1 MFIQNIIVPLY
12 QKQGQ
17 QQNLYTMSNYIYTM
31 VFFLSQ
37 DKEDF
42 INCSKGQRL
51 FKIVADVDRRT
62 IRIQFRKGTKA
73 ERMFNLAD
81 LWNAEIMWEK

>member
-1 MFIQNIIVPLY
+1 MY

-17 QQNLYTMSNYIYTM
+17 QQNLYTMSKYIYTM

-42 INCSKGQRL
+42 VNRCKGQRR
-51 FKIVADVDRRT
+51 FKVVSDVDKRT
-62 IRIQFRKGTKA
+62 IQIQFRKGTKA
-73 ERMFNLAD
+73 EMMLNLAD
-81 LWNAEIMWEK
+81 MWNAEIMCEN

>member
-1 MFIQNIIVPLY
+1 MLPLH
-12 QKQGQ
+12 QKQEQ
-17 QQNLYTMSNYIYTM
+17 QLNLYTMSNYIYTM

-42 INCSKGQRL
+42 MNRFKGQRWL
-51 FKIVADVDRRT
+51 KVVNDVDRRT
-62 IRIQFRKGTKA
+62 IEIQFRKGTKA

-81 LWNAEIMWEK
+81 MWNAEIICG

>member
-1 MFIQNIIVPLY
+1 
-12 QKQGQ
+12 
-17 QQNLYTMSNYIYTM
+17 MSTYIYTM
-31 VFFLSQ
+31 VFSFSQ

-42 INCSKGQRL
+42 ITCSKGQRR
-51 FKIVADVDRRT
+51 FKVVNDVDRRT

-81 LWNAEIMWEK
+81 MWNAEIMWGK

>member
-1 MFIQNIIVPLY
+1 MH
-12 QKQGQ
+12 QKQEQ
-17 QQNLYTMSNYIYTM
+17 QLNLYTMSNYIYTM

-42 INCSKGQRL
+42 MNRCKGQRWL
-51 FKIVADVDRRT
+51 KVVKELDKRSIQ
-62 IRIQFRKGTKA
+62 IQFRKGTKA

-81 LWNAEIMWEK
+81 MWNAEIICG

>member
-1 MFIQNIIVPLY
+1 MYYLCINNNKGTTL
-12 QKQGQ
+12 
-17 QQNLYTMSNYIYTM
+17 NLYTMSNYIYTM
-31 VFFLSQ
+31 VFFLPQ

-42 INCSKGQRL
+42 VTCSKSQRR
-51 FKIVADVDRRT
+51 FKIVSDVDRRT

-81 LWNAEIMWEK
+81 MWNAEIMWGK

>member
-1 MFIQNIIVPLY
+1 
-12 QKQGQ
+12 
-17 QQNLYTMSNYIYTM
+17 MSNNIYTM
-31 VFFLSQ
+31 VFNLPQ

-42 INCSKGQRL
+42 ITCSKHQRR
-51 FKIVADVDRRT
+51 FKVIADIDRRT

-81 LWNAEIMWEK
+81 LWNAEILWGK

>member
-1 MFIQNIIVPLY
+1 
-12 QKQGQ
+12 
-17 QQNLYTMSNYIYTM
+17 M
-31 VFFLSQ
+31 VFFLPQ

-42 INCSKGQRL
+42 ITCSKGQRR
-51 FKIVADVDRRT
+51 FKVVSDVDGRT

-81 LWNAEIMWEK
+81 MWNAEIMWGKLSHRGWNPPHQTKVKQSNLYTL

>member
-1 MFIQNIIVPLY
+1 
-12 QKQGQ
+12 
-17 QQNLYTMSNYIYTM
+17 MSNYIYTM
-31 VFFLSQ
+31 VFNLPQ

-42 INCSKGQRL
+42 ITCSKHQRR
-51 FKIVADVDRRT
+51 FKVISDIDRRT

-81 LWNAEIMWEK
+81 LWNAEILWSK

>member
-1 MFIQNIIVPLY
+1 MYYLCVNKKGTTL
-12 QKQGQ
+12 
-17 QQNLYTMSNYIYTM
+17 NHYTMSNYIYTM
-31 VFFLSQ
+31 VFSLPQ

-42 INCSKGQRL
+42 ITCSKSQRR
-51 FKIVADVDRRT
+51 FKIVSDVDRRT

-81 LWNAEIMWEK
+81 MWNAEIMWGK

>member
-1 MFIQNIIVPLY
+1 MH

-17 QQNLYTMSNYIYTM
+17 QLNLYTMSNYIYTM

-42 INCSKGQRL
+42 MNRFKGQRWL
-51 FKIVADVDRRT
+51 KVVKELDKRSIQ
-62 IRIQFRKGTKA
+62 IQFRKGTKA
-73 ERMFNLAD
+73 ETMFHLAD
-81 LWNAEIMWEK
+81 MWNAEIICG

>member
-1 MFIQNIIVPLY
+1 MYYLCINNKGTTL
-12 QKQGQ
+12 
-17 QQNLYTMSNYIYTM
+17 NLYTMSNYIYTM
-31 VFFLSQ
+31 VFFLPQ

-42 INCSKGQRL
+42 VTCSKSQRR
-51 FKIVADVDRRT
+51 FKIVSDVDRRT

-81 LWNAEIMWEK
+81 MWNAEIMWGK

>member
-1 MFIQNIIVPLY
+1 MYYLCINNKGITL
-12 QKQGQ
+12 
-17 QQNLYTMSNYIYTM
+17 NLYTMSNYIYTM
-31 VFFLSQ
+31 VFSLHQ

-42 INCSKGQRL
+42 ITCSKSQRR
-51 FKIVADVDRRT
+51 FKIVSDVDRRT

-81 LWNAEIMWEK
+81 MWNAEIMWGK

>member
-1 MFIQNIIVPLY
+1 MYYLCINNNKGTTL
-12 QKQGQ
+12 
-17 QQNLYTMSNYIYTM
+17 NLYTMSNYIYTM
-31 VFFLSQ
+31 VFFLPQ

-42 INCSKGQRL
+42 ITCSKGQRR
-51 FKIVADVDRRT
+51 FKIVTDVDRRT

-81 LWNAEIMWEK
+81 MWNAEIMWGK

>member
-1 MFIQNIIVPLY
+1 MYYLCINNKGTTL
-12 QKQGQ
+12 
-17 QQNLYTMSNYIYTM
+17 NLYTMSNYIYTM

-42 INCSKGQRL
+42 ITCSKGQRR
-51 FKIVADVDRRT
+51 FKVVSDVDGRT

-81 LWNAEIMWEK
+81 MWNAEIMWGK

>member
-1 MFIQNIIVPLY
+1 MYYLCINNKGTTL
-12 QKQGQ
+12 
-17 QQNLYTMSNYIYTM
+17 NLYTMSNYIYTI
-31 VFFLSQ
+31 VFFLPQ

-42 INCSKGQRL
+42 ITCSKSQRR
-51 FKIVADVDRRT
+51 FKVVSDVDGRT

-81 LWNAEIMWEK
+81 MWNAEIMWGK

>member
-1 MFIQNIIVPLY
+1 MYYLCINNKGTTL
-12 QKQGQ
+12 
-17 QQNLYTMSNYIYTM
+17 NLYTMSNYIYTM
-31 VFFLSQ
+31 VFFLPQ

-42 INCSKGQRL
+42 ITCSKGQRR
-51 FKIVADVDRRT
+51 FKVVSDVDGRT

-81 LWNAEIMWEK
+81 I

>member
-1 MFIQNIIVPLY
+1 MN
-12 QKQGQ
+12 
-17 QQNLYTMSNYIYTM
+17 NNIYTM
-31 VFFLSQ
+31 VFSFSQ

-42 INCSKGQRL
+42 ITCSKHQRR
-51 FKIVADVDRRT
+51 FKVIADVDRRT

-81 LWNAEIMWEK
+81 LWDAEILWGK

>member
-1 MFIQNIIVPLY
+1 
-12 QKQGQ
+12 
-17 QQNLYTMSNYIYTM
+17 MSNYIYTM

-42 INCSKGQRL
+42 MNRFKGQRWL
-51 FKIVADVDRRT
+51 KVVKELDKRSIQ
-62 IRIQFRKGTKA
+62 IQFRKGTKA

-81 LWNAEIMWEK
+81 MWNAEIMWGK

>member
-1 MFIQNIIVPLY
+1 MYYLCINNKGTTL
-12 QKQGQ
+12 
-17 QQNLYTMSNYIYTM
+17 NLYTMSNYIYTM

-42 INCSKGQRL
+42 ITCSKGQRR
-51 FKIVADVDRRT
+51 FKIVSDVDGRT

-81 LWNAEIMWEK
+81 MWNAEIMWGK

>member
-1 MFIQNIIVPLY
+1 MYYLCINNNKGKTL
-12 QKQGQ
+12 
-17 QQNLYTMSNYIYTM
+17 NLYTMSNYIYTM
-31 VFFLSQ
+31 VFFLPQ

-42 INCSKGQRL
+42 VTCSKSQRR
-51 FKIVADVDRRT
+51 FKIVSDVDRRT

-81 LWNAEIMWEK
+81 MWNAEIMWGK

>member
-1 MFIQNIIVPLY
+1 MN
-12 QKQGQ
+12 
-17 QQNLYTMSNYIYTM
+17 NYIYTM
-31 VFFLSQ
+31 VFFLPQ

-42 INCSKGQRL
+42 ITCSKGQRR
-51 FKIVADVDRRT
+51 FKVVSDVDGRT

-81 LWNAEIMWEK
+81 MWNAEIMWGK